1 MVPVAL
7 LALAGCASNSSN
19 SVTGPGPTGQMSVAV
34 TDAPGD
40 FDQVNLVV
48 DEVSASRSS
57 DDSGWEV
64 LSTGTQT
71 VNVLQLQNGLFAS
84 LGNATV
90 PAGTYHQVRLKLGA
104 GSNVVVGGL
113 TYPLTVPSGLSSGL
127 KLNGTFDLAADGVL
141 SLQMD
146 FDVNK
151 SISQQANG
159 YRMDPVIR
167 ISPATEVGAISGL
180 VAPAGVT
187 TSVKVSQNGTEVCTN
202 WVNPDGSFKIAVLP
216 AGSYDLLVTDVHG
229 SVLIYNGVQVTAGQT
244 TSLGKLSFVFDVPTG
259 SGGGGGNGGSD

>member
-1 MVPVAL
+1 MAFAVIPRTSFSTGGISMRLSSVLMVPVAL

-84 LGNATV
+84 LGTAPV
-90 PAGTYHQVRLKLGA
+90 PAGTYHPVRL
-104 GSNVVVGGL
+104 
-113 TYPLTVPSGLSSGL
+113 P
-127 KLNGTFDLAADGVL
+127 
-141 SLQMD
+141 
-146 FDVNK
+146 
-151 SISQQANG
+151 
-159 YRMDPVIR
+159 
-167 ISPATEVGAISGL
+167 
-180 VAPAGVT
+180 
-187 TSVKVSQNGTEVCTN
+187 
-202 WVNPDGSFKIAVLP
+202 
-216 AGSYDLLVTDVHG
+216 
-229 SVLIYNGVQVTAGQT
+229 
-244 TSLGKLSFVFDVPTG
+244 
-259 SGGGGGNGGSD
+259 